1 MFAAIAAALFPA
13 GALCLAV
20 GYVLLLTFSRSAD
33 PKLTLLD
40 GLLQLETDAPPKS
53 RYDHAA

>member
-1 MFAAIAAALFPA
+1 MFAAAAFPL

-20 GYVLLLTFSRSAD
+20 GYVLLLTFSNSAD

-40 GLLQLETDAPPKS
+40 GLLQLGMDE
-53 RYDHAA
+53 